1 VDRVPQTN
9 AEDPIPDKTPNA
21 DARCPS
27 GTLSACKQNSK
38 RLRIYIFE
46 ATRVIRRCGGK
57 VKATVKLGHEKYG
70 PKWAVFIFVGPKW
83 AVFIFEGKNYQISEG
98 KALNASFTNHCSEG
112 LEDVVHK
119 EEIPLPAV
127 RQYAC
132 KPNSI
137 ILIPIYI
144 LGSYLD

>member
-1 VDRVPQTN
+1 MLVALPEHYLPAN
-9 AEDPIPDKTPNA
+9 KI
-21 DARCPS
+21 
-27 GTLSACKQNSK
+27 QNDFVSQYLK
-38 RLRIYIFE
+38 LHV
-46 ATRVIRRCGGK
+46 TQVTRRCGGK
-57 VKATVKLGHEKYG
+57 VKATVKLGHENMGRNGLLLYLLG
-70 PKWAVFIFVGPKW
+70 RNGLFLYLRV
-83 AVFIFEGKNYQISEG
+83 KNYQISKG

-144 LGSYLD
+144 LASYLD